1 MHCFGAIFRE
11 IVICFRGGIRCSAE
25 RSADGKHIAG
35 AGESNALLDFPAGLP
50 YSTPQGKLS
59 LFSGGECKG
68 ALYILYIVNVYS
80 VYIRVIHSVG
90 MPEVR

>member
-1 MHCFGAIFRE
+1 M
-11 IVICFRGGIRCSAE
+11 GIRQCEESRCHE
-25 RSADGKHIAG
+25 PVGE

-90 MPEVR
+90 MPEVW